1 MRGVVPNALTA
12 ARIPLG
18 AAAVVAAADGRV
30 ERAAALITLGAVTDG
45 LDGWAARRLGHVSAF
60 GALFDYFCDYLCF
73 VVAPWMLTRALLAS
87 DHSTVRDVLLILPLL
102 TAAIRYTRNGL
113 IVGFTGEDAPPLPG
127 LGTVFFAFLSV
138 TAVFLDAPQL
148 MDPQLFAWTMTT
160 AVVVVSAMM
169 VSPIT
174 YPKLVLCSLLIY
186 AGRLLTKL
194 FPGPVLSRPAFDIA
208 SDRSNEAFD
217 PQADCLSPGPS
228 PTKYR
233 YPATTAIARAAPARV
248 SRA

>member
-174 YPKLVLCSLLIY
+174 YPKLVAFRGASPLVILLLACMPFLGTRILAAVVLVGGLLY
-186 AGRLLTKL
+186 AIVTPLL
-194 FPGPVLSRPAFDIA
+194 VA
-208 SDRSNEAFD
+208 RS
-217 PQADCLSPGPS
+217 
-228 PTKYR
+228 
-233 YPATTAIARAAPARV
+233 PARK
-248 SRA
+248 